1 MAFLTP
7 GDLIVCDGVPGSI
20 GATGKPLPV
29 CDYGYLIFLAKELIQ
44 TMILISTI
52 LAAVVFAYIGFIL
65 LTSGG
70 DPSAMTRAKGMFGK
84 VLKGYLWILFAWI
97 IVYTITNTLL
107 KDGYY
112 LLSN

>member
-1 MAFLTP
+1 MDFLKP
-7 GDLIVCDGVPGSI
+7 GNLIVCKGTPDDPCTYAS
-20 GATGKPLPV
+20 
-29 CDYGYLIFLAKELIQ
+29 LIELVNVLIQ
-44 TMILISTI
+44 TMIVLSTI

-70 DPSAMTRAKGMFGK
+70 DPGAMTKAKGMFGK

-107 KDGYY
+107 DPGYT
-112 LLSN
+112 LLTK

>member
-7 GDLIVCDGVPGSI
+7 GDLIVCQGTPEDPCTY
-20 GATGKPLPV
+20 AK
-29 CDYGYLIFLAKELIQ
+29 LIELVNELIN
-44 TMILISTI
+44 TMILLSTI

-70 DPSAMTRAKGMFGK
+70 DPGAMTKAKGMFGK

-107 KDGYY
+107 KDGYF
-112 LLSN
+112 LLK